1 MKKYE
6 INHMLENQNDRQKYI
21 GKIFESNSC
30 GDFKILGA
38 YEVAKNGS
46 KNYVVEF
53 IDTKYQTVATYLQI
67 RNLRI
72 KDNYYPSVYNIGYIG
87 DYEGKVSKDKYY
99 TMWHSMIQRCYGSK
113 DKSKTYNDVEIS
125 KEWHN
130 FTNFTNDI
138 KQLIGYDNIAEY
150 PNIKFELDK
159 DILSDKNN
167 KIYSKETCCFIP
179 KKLNMFFVGK
189 KSRLEKKYKGVYYSY
204 KSKTFGG
211 QANFEGTYYR
221 KDGFHK
227 PSDAYVWY
235 YNVKKASLQKYFKEQ
250 FSFVDAKVKNAMIEK
265 LYQESRDAEKL
276 EGKKI
281 DVVKG
286 YHY

>member
-1 MKKYE
+1 MRKYE
-6 INHMLENQNDRQKYI
+6 INHMLENKNDRQKYI
-21 GKIFESNSC
+21 GKILESNNC
-30 GDFKILGA
+30 GKFKILGVYDIA
-38 YEVAKNGS
+38 ENGS

-53 IDTKYQTVATYLQI
+53 VDTKYQTVATYLQI

-87 DYEGKVSKDKYY
+87 DYEGKVSKNKYY
-99 TMWHSMIQRCYGSK
+99 TIWHSMIQRCYGSK
-113 DKSKTYNDVEIS
+113 DKLKTYNNVKIS

-130 FTNFTNDI
+130 FTNFANDI
-138 KQLIGYDNIAEY
+138 EKLIGYDNIAKY

-179 KKLNMFFVGK
+179 HALNMFFVGK
-189 KSRLEKKYKGVYYSY
+189 KSRNAKKYKGVYYNY
-204 KSKTFGG
+204 KLKTFVAH
-211 QANFEGTYYR
+211 ANFEKINYR
-221 KDGFHK
+221 KDGFHN
-227 PSDAYVWY
+227 PLDAYVWY
-235 YNVKKASLQKYFKEQ
+235 YNAKKAMLQKYFKED
-250 FSFVDAKVKNAMIEK
+250 FSFVDSRIKNAMIEK
-265 LYQESRDAEKL
+265 LYQESRDAEKI

-286 YHY
+286 YYY